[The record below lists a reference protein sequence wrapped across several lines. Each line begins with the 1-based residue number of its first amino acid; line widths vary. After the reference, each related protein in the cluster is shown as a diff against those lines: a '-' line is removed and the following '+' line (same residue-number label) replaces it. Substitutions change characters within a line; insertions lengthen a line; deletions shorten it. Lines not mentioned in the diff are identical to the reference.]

1 MYKSIAHKIRGL
13 AQLAPS
19 PERLKPLNQL
29 VEYLQTKIDK
39 GEKAQLNFIC
49 THNSRRSQMAQVWTK
64 LLAEFYGVEVES
76 FSGGTEVTAFHPNAV
91 AVFERM
97 GLEIKNE
104 KAENPHYFLSF
115 SESKK
120 PIEAFSK
127 LYDDAFNP
135 SINFAAVMTCS
146 SADANCP
153 FIPSAERRVSLTY
166 EDPKKFDDSEIAQ
179 EAYEAC
185 ALRIAQEMNYVFKSL
200 KK

>member
-1 MYKSIAHKIRGL
+1 MYKSIEHKIRGL
-13 AQLAPS
+13 APIAPS

-29 VEYLQTKIDK
+29 VEYLQTKIHK

-64 LLAEFYGVEVES
+64 LLAEFYDVEVES
-76 FSGGTEVTAFHPNAV
+76 FSGGTEVTAFHSHAV
-91 AVFERM
+91 AVFEKM
-97 GLEIKNE
+97 GLETQEEGSN
-104 KAENPHYFLSF
+104 NPHYFLRY
-115 SESKK
+115 SETES

-135 SINFAAVMTCS
+135 STDFAAVMTCS

-153 FIPSAERRVSLTY
+153 FIPSAERRISLTY
-166 EDPKKFDDSEIAQ
+166 EDPKQFDDSEIAA

-185 ALRIAQEMNYVFKSL
+185 ALRIAQEMNYVFKKL
-200 KK
+200 KQ

>member
-1 MYKSIAHKIRGL
+1 MYKSIKNKIQGL
-13 AQLAPS
+13 AQLMPS
-19 PERLKPLNQL
+19 PERLIPLNQL
-29 VEYLQTKIDK
+29 VDYLQTKIDK

-64 LLAEFYGVEVES
+64 LLADFYEVELET
-76 FSGGTEVTAFHPNAV
+76 FSGGTEVTALHPHAV
-91 AVFERM
+91 SVFERV
-97 GLEIKNE
+97 GLEIKSE
-104 KAENPHYFLSF
+104 KAENPHYFLSY
-115 SESKK
+115 SKSKK

-127 LYDDAFNP
+127 LYDDKFNP
-135 SINFAAVMTCS
+135 STNFAAVMTCS

-153 FIPSAERRVSLTY
+153 FIPSAERRISLTY
-166 EDPKKFDDSEIAQ
+166 EDPKQFDDSEIAA

>member
-1 MYKSIAHKIRGL
+1 M

-19 PERLKPLNQL
+19 PERLIPLNQL
-29 VEYLQTKIDK
+29 VEYLQTKIHK

-64 LLAEFYGVEVES
+64 LLADFYGVELET
-76 FSGGTEVTAFHPNAV
+76 FSGGTEVTAFHPNAL
-91 AVFERM
+91 AVFEKM
-97 GLEIKNE
+97 GLEIQKEGSN
-104 KAENPHYFLSF
+104 NPHYFLRY
-115 SESKK
+115 SETES

-127 LYDDAFNP
+127 LYDDASNP
-135 SINFAAVMTCS
+135 STNFAAIMTCS

>member
-1 MYKSIAHKIRGL
+1 MFKSIEDKIRGL

-19 PERLKPLNQL
+19 PERLIPLNQL
-29 VEYLQTKIDK
+29 VEYLQTKIHK

-64 LLAEFYGVEVES
+64 LLADFYGVELET
-76 FSGGTEVTAFHPNAV
+76 FSGGTEVTAFHPNAL
-91 AVFERM
+91 AVFEKM
-97 GLEIKNE
+97 GLEIQKEGSN
-104 KAENPHYFLSF
+104 NPHYFLRY
-115 SESKK
+115 SETES

-127 LYDDAFNP
+127 LYDDASNP
-135 SINFAAVMTCS
+135 STNFAAIMTCS

>member
-1 MYKSIAHKIRGL
+1 MFKSIEDKIRGL

-19 PERLKPLNQL
+19 PERLIPLNQL
-29 VEYLQTKIDK
+29 VEYLQTKIHK

-49 THNSRRSQMAQVWTK
+49 TRRSQMAQVWTK
-64 LLAEFYGVEVES
+64 LLADFYGVELET
-76 FSGGTEVTAFHPNAV
+76 FSGGTEVTAFHPNAL
-91 AVFERM
+91 AVFEKM
-97 GLEIKNE
+97 GLEIQKEGSN
-104 KAENPHYFLSF
+104 NPHYFLRY
-115 SESKK
+115 SETES

-127 LYDDAFNP
+127 LYDDASNP
-135 SINFAAVMTCS
+135 STNFAAIMTCS

>member
-1 MYKSIAHKIRGL
+1 MFKSIEDKIRGL
-13 AQLAPS
+13 AQLTPS
-19 PERLKPLNQL
+19 PERLIPLNQL
-29 VEYLQTKIDK
+29 VDYLQTKIDK

-64 LLAEFYGVEVES
+64 LLADFHGIEVET
-76 FSGGTEVTAFHPNAV
+76 FSGGTEVTAFHPNAL
-91 AVFERM
+91 AVFEKM
-97 GLEIKNE
+97 GLKIKKEGSN
-104 KAENPHYFLSF
+104 NPHYFLIYSDT
-115 SESKK
+115 ES

-146 SADANCP
+146 SADVNCP
-153 FIPSAERRVSLTY
+153 FIPSAERRISLTY
-166 EDPKKFDDSEIAQ
+166 EDPKQFDDSEIAA

-200 KK
+200 RK